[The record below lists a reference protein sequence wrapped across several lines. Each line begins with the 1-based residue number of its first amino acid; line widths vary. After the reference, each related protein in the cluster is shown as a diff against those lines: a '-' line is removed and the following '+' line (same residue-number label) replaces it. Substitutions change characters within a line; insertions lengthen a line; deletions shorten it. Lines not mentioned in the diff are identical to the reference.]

1 MNKDLDYTTK
11 FEGIS
16 EEKMSVSEALD
27 FVNEALLEKGYDP
40 IVYRFMCLQSHYRRQ
55 LLFSYESLDNTKQAY
70 DKLKN
75 RIIMELL
82 FIGGLG
88 TSEILLIV
96 LALLLLFG
104 GKKLP
109 ELMRG
114 AGRGIREFKDAVNT
128 ASKDIDDEKKPAAKE
143 EKTE

>member
-1 MNKDLDYTTK
+1 
-11 FEGIS
+11 
-16 EEKMSVSEALD
+16 
-27 FVNEALLEKGYDP
+27 
-40 IVYRFMCLQSHYRRQ
+40 
-55 LLFSYESLDNTKQAY
+55 
-70 DKLKN
+70 
-75 RIIMELL
+75 MELL

-114 AGRGIREFKDAVNT
+114 AGRGIREIKDAVNT
-128 ASKDIDDEKKPAAKE
+128 ATKPEDDKKPESTTKE
-143 EKTE
+143 E

>member
-1 MNKDLDYTTK
+1 MNL
-11 FEGIS
+11 
-16 EEKMSVSEALD
+16 M
-27 FVNEALLEKGYDP
+27 
-40 IVYRFMCLQSHYRRQ
+40 
-55 LLFSYESLDNTKQAY
+55 
-70 DKLKN
+70 
-75 RIIMELL
+75 

-96 LALLLLFG
+96 VALLLLFG

-128 ASKDIDDEKKPAAKE
+128 ATTDIESDKKPAEKKE
-143 EKTE
+143 EKAE

>member
-1 MNKDLDYTTK
+1 MN
-11 FEGIS
+11 
-16 EEKMSVSEALD
+16 
-27 FVNEALLEKGYDP
+27 
-40 IVYRFMCLQSHYRRQ
+40 
-55 LLFSYESLDNTKQAY
+55 
-70 DKLKN
+70 
-75 RIIMELL
+75 LL

-128 ASKDIDDEKKPAAKE
+128 ATKPEEDKKPESNE
-143 EKTE
+143 EK